1 MPRYYFH
8 VRDAEGLSV
17 DFEGAE
23 FACDDQACHEA
34 GQAAKEMLAEKILRD
49 ELLDSA
55 QFEVV
60 RADGALVARIP
71 LMSVMRFRIAITQ
84 RFDDRD

>member
-23 FACDDQACHEA
+23 FASDEQACNEA
-34 GQAAKEMLAEKILRD
+34 KQAAKELLAERILRD
-49 ELLDSA
+49 ELLDGA
-55 QFEVV
+55 QIEVF
-60 RADGALVARIP
+60 RADGVLVARIP
-71 LMSVMRFRIAITQ
+71 LMSVMRFKIAITQ